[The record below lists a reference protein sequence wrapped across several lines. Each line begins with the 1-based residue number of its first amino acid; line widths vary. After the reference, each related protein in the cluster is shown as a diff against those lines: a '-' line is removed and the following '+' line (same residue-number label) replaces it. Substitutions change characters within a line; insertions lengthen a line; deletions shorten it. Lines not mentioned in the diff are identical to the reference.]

1 MSRVAREST
10 ATSIT
15 PDSDSTLLESTG
27 NTLTPAT
34 SVSETSSNVD
44 IPVTKTASRTKPLRT
59 RRVTRAS
66 LGDGISKRIEEDGD
80 KRDNG
85 SEEVISMSGTEKGTL
100 VKRESTQRRERRSLR
115 GRRSLTVGAPGP
127 SGEDITANTPPEKAV
142 DGTTNDNLQE
152 ETESRQQSPEK
163 VEPAQPRRRSGRL
176 TLLERT
182 KTVLN
187 QVSTILGKRQRGNKE
202 DEKTKS
208 KVDDR
213 RSSLRSRSVAPK
225 VSQESATKK
234 RRVSESAITPSE
246 KDTKKSQPPSESCE
260 VALAAPK
267 RKKWLSHGLYAGPN
281 AFAKFELPNTQTRR
295 KGSRQPPRERVL
307 LPMPKY
313 SGALLLQRGRPFKLP
328 YDIFSPLPRGQP
340 KPDEW
345 RKINKNMFIG
355 DAAGIWRAT
364 MPTEQSTCLCT
375 PETGCGENCQ
385 NRHMLYECDDSNC
398 KLGEDLCRNRNF
410 AQLRQRIK
418 TGGKYNIGV
427 EVIKTESR
435 GYGVRSN
442 RTFSPNQIIVEYTG
456 EILTQIEAQR
466 RMNTIYKKNECFYL
480 MDFDQDMIID
490 ATRGSIARFVNHSC
504 EPNCKMEKWIVAGK
518 PRIALFA
525 GENGIMTGEELTYD
539 YNFDPYS
546 NKNVQEC
553 RCGTPSCRGVLGPRP
568 KGKDP
573 KASEKDAS
581 KNKTTTKSVRA
592 GTKRKSE
599 GAADAPASKQQ
610 KTSKQSSVKAGLKR
624 AVSKASQSIKSKAK
638 AIKVPKKRAGVKFN
652 KSANGK
658 TVTTAAAKVP
668 FKSVSRSLR
677 AGRQATD
684 NKLRMPSRSRARTA
698 AAAVQTAVTRRGGR
712 RASTRT

>member
-1 MSRVAREST
+1 MSRLAREST
-10 ATSIT
+10 STSIT

-27 NTLTPAT
+27 NPLTPAT
-34 SVSETSSNVD
+34 SISETSSNVD
-44 IPVTKTASRTKPLRT
+44 VPVTKATSHVNSRST

-66 LGDGISKRIEEDGD
+66 IGDGISTGIEEEGD
-80 KRDNG
+80 KQDND
-85 SEEVISMSGTEKGTL
+85 SEEVISVSATGEEAH
-100 VKRESTQRRERRSLR
+100 VKRESTQRRGLRSLR
-115 GRRSLTVGAPGP
+115 GRRSLVEETP
-127 SGEDITANTPPEKAV
+127 EEENTADTPLENAAH
-142 DGTTNDNLQE
+142 GTTNDDLKE
-152 ETESRQQSPEK
+152 ESESRQQSLEK
-163 VEPAQPRRRSGRL
+163 VEATQRRRRSGRL

-187 QVSTILGKRQRGNKE
+187 QVSSILGKRQRGSKGN
-202 DEKTKS
+202 EKIEPKA
-208 KVDDR
+208 DGR
-213 RSSLRSRSVAPK
+213 RSSLRSRNVVQKAP
-225 VSQESATKK
+225 QEESATKK
-234 RRVSESAITPSE
+234 RRVSGNDVNSE
-246 KDTKKSQPPSESCE
+246 KDSKKDEPSSSTACE
-260 VALAAPK
+260 IAVAAPK

-281 AFAKFELPNTQTRR
+281 AFAKLEIPPSQRRR

-307 LPMPKY
+307 FPMPKY
-313 SGALLLQRGRPFKLP
+313 SGALLLERGRQFKLP

-345 RKINKNMFIG
+345 RKINKNIFIG
-355 DAAGIWRAT
+355 DAACIWKAT

-375 PETGCGENCQ
+375 PETGCEENCQ
-385 NRHMLYECDDSNC
+385 NRHMLYECDDNNC

-410 AQLRQRIK
+410 AQLRKRIK
-418 TGGKYNIGV
+418 TGSKYNIGV

-525 GENGIMTGEELTYD
+525 GDNGIMTGEELTYD

-573 KASEKDAS
+573 KANENSSS
-581 KNKTTTKSVRA
+581 KKISTTKSTRA
-592 GTKRKSE
+592 GTKRKSKGTANE
-599 GAADAPASKQQ
+599 PASKKQ
-610 KTSKQSSVKAGLKR
+610 KTNKKSSVKAGLKR
-624 AVSKASQSIKSKAK
+624 AVSKASQNIKSKAK
-638 AIKVPKKRAGVKFN
+638 AIKVSRKRVGVKFN
-652 KSANGK
+652 KSATSK
-658 TVTTAAAKVP
+658 AAATAAAN
-668 FKSVSRSLR
+668 VSFTSGQYQDCRNGR
-677 AGRQATD
+677 ANG
-684 NKLRMPSRSRARTA
+684 S
-698 AAAVQTAVTRRGGR
+698 GGQR
-712 RASTRT
+712 WTQSIY